1 MKNELKIICMIGN
14 CSMVHNAIINDRCC
28 SVHHHDASDCSNRD
42 IITTLNINSTL
53 ISIESLSPSTL
64 LPAILMQSLS
74 DSHPPLPKPSPQS
87 HAPPTLT
94 NTLLSVCTHLRT
106 SQTIY

>member
-1 MKNELKIICMIGN
+1 MICSCYGI
-14 CSMVHNAIINDRCC
+14 HNAIINDRCC
-28 SVHHHDASDCSNRD
+28 IVHHHDASGCSNRD
-42 IITTLNINSTL
+42 IVTTLNINSTL
-53 ISIESLSPSTL
+53 ILIVSLSPSTL
-64 LPAILMQSLS
+64 LPAILMQSPL
-74 DSHPPLPKPSPQS
+74 DSHPPLPKPSLQS